1 MKNLHYLYLLVILTL
16 LLGTSIENVS
26 AWILNVEIKNEG
38 LVDDEIQITV
48 KVESELI
55 HDMLYNFEIIKSDS
69 DSGLV
74 SINIPEIKIPSG
86 ERYEVCAE
94 FLLSSYYVPN
104 CKYFVHEYGD
114 ERIIIPA

>member
-1 MKNLHYLYLLVILTL
+1 MKKEFIL
-16 LLGTSIENVS
+16 GFN
-26 AWILNVEIKNEG
+26 
-38 LVDDEIQITV
+38 
-48 KVESELI
+48 
-55 HDMLYNFEIIKSDS
+55 NFEIIKSDS